1 MREREWEGERKR
13 EVNGEGEVQRD
24 AVTMWSKL
32 AGMEMVGLMSRKAEK
47 QKSIANKG
55 KKQEGKEVE
64 NIKVYRRKIYVSTI

>member
-1 MREREWEGERKR
+1 
-13 EVNGEGEVQRD
+13 
-24 AVTMWSKL
+24 
-32 AGMEMVGLMSRKAEK
+32 MEMVGLMSRKAEK